1 MIRNRLSELLS
12 ERGLKT
18 SRVAKEVSIA
28 RSSLTSMIQNENEM
42 IRLDA
47 IDKLCNY
54 LNIDVADFFEFSP
67 LVIDFTLTKPEIIMS
82 VHHTTSTHLK
92 EMLSFL
98 VLDCDFLIDINI
110 NNDKLVFDCEITFSE
125 MKFERGRDVLVF
137 EIKDEDSQKKLK
149 SIINTLTPG
158 LKNMVYKE
166 INKKLAT
173 NFKGAIHNAAYDQ
186 LFFPEF
192 TSDEYELVLSRIK
205 EANFKIKSSIFREY

>member
-54 LNIDVADFFEFSP
+54 LNIDVDDFFEFSP
-67 LVIDFTLTKPEIIMS
+67 LMIDFTLTNPDIIMS
-82 VHHTTSTHLK
+82 VQHTSSTRLN
-92 EMLSFL
+92 EILSFL
-98 VLDCDFLIDINI
+98 VLDCEFLIDINR
-110 NNDKLVFDCEITFSE
+110 NNDKLVFDCEIKLSE
-125 MKFERGRDVLVF
+125 IKFERAQDVLVF
-137 EIKDEDSQKKLK
+137 EIKDEDNQKELK
-149 SIINTLTPG
+149 SIIDTLTPG

-166 INKKLAT
+166 INKKLVT
-173 NFKGAIHNAAYDQ
+173 NFKSAIHNEAYNQ
-186 LFFPEF
+186 LTFPEF
-192 TSDEYELVLSRIK
+192 TSDEYEFVLARIK
-205 EANFKIKSSIFREY
+205 DANFKIKSSIFKEY